1 MVERALLIAIGMPC
15 VQVFRCYQ
23 CTSVKVHA
31 RMPKYMRRMLF
42 FKSRHM
48 LSLNLAEDGKLRVYV
63 SQADVS
69 SLLAG
74 LMSF

>member
-1 MVERALLIAIGMPC
+1 MLERALLIAIGMPC

-23 CTSVKVHA
+23 CTSAKVHA
-31 RMPKYMRRMLF
+31 RMSTYMRRMLF
-42 FKSRHM
+42 FKSGHM
-48 LSLNLAEDGKLRVYV
+48 LSLNLAGDGKLRIYV

-69 SLLAG
+69 SLRAG